1 MDLDGAVV
9 PSGSQNKVFSAVQW
23 AEDHLYLSVLLYKAF
38 SDSIS
43 APTLSESSLSLTLR
57 REINTPHCCLHES
70 GYGSV
75 TSVFYVV
82 AISVSLTNTNGLKL
96 LVPASQK

>member
-9 PSGSQNKVFSAVQW
+9 LSGSQNKVFSAVQW

-57 REINTPHCCLHES
+57 REINTPHCCLHEVAMDLS
-70 GYGSV
+70 SAFFMWWQFLSV
-75 TSVFYVV
+75 
-82 AISVSLTNTNGLKL
+82 
-96 LVPASQK
+96 